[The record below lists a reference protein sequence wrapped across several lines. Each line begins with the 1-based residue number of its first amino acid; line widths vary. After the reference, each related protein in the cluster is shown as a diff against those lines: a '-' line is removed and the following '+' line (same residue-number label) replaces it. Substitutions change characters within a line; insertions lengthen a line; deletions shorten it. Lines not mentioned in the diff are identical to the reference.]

1 MKFISGLKFD
11 GSAPTLNTAKEE
23 LLNGLQGLLGKK
35 IIIQKEIINNSIV
48 AGTPASSNIIASL
61 SLKQQLQE
69 AGKEGFIIIKTK
81 NNQKNITAIAA
92 NTDVGVLYGV
102 FHFLRLLQTQQSIQ
116 DLSIVSSPKIQ
127 LRILNPLG

>member
-1 MKFISGLKFD
+1 MKKTLFLSVYILFALITRAKDGYQLWLRYNVIDNKVQLDQYLKFISGLKFD

-69 AGKEGFIIIKTK
+69 ASKEGFIIIKTK
-81 NNQKNITAIAA
+81 NNQKNITA
-92 NTDVGVLYGV
+92 NC
-102 FHFLRLLQTQQSIQ
+102 S
-116 DLSIVSSPKIQ
+116 
-127 LRILNPLG
+127 